1 MFPGSAYDAGM
12 DETERLT
19 KGELALCAVMILA
32 GIGIAAVAIHLLV
45 LDRRAA
51 AVTGEA
57 ETIAKKAASERLG
70 G

>member
-1 MFPGSAYDAGM
+1 M

-19 KGELALCAVMILA
+19 KAELALCAFMILA
-32 GIGIAAVAIHLLV
+32 GLAVVAIGAHLLV
-45 LDRRAA
+45 LDRRAS
-51 AVTGEA
+51 AVTDEA